1 MRKHFLPRPQQIFT
15 KAGLGCF
22 RLNVFLPYRFQ
33 GNKRKSK
40 PWVAAKPE
48 QQGDVESGLGE
59 GVTGGTHLGRTT
71 GGGTRPRDGGE
82 LGIRD
87 VGKLGSVTNHLEVAS
102 LLLGRH
108 GELVPD
114 VHPVAVL
121 AIDALATN
129 LDLDLGDQLLTD
141 VIQPACIDTVVAGA
155 VGGHHLLVDL
165 GESHLQVRAVA
176 KVTITR
182 DGAGHPAT
190 EVSLALERLLDGFH
204 RKVGMAPVRH
214 LPESNFRS
222 SCEEHVLG
230 TIGNK
235 LKKTTSH
242 LRNIDCP
249 KKKNPGKLPKVRT
262 SPKTA

>member
-22 RLNVFLPYRFQ
+22 SLNVFPPYRFQ
-33 GNKRKSK
+33 GDKRERKTR
-40 PWVAAKPE
+40 VAAKPE

-59 GVTGGTHLGRTT
+59 GVAGGAHLGRTT
-71 GGGTRPRDGGE
+71 GGGARAGDGGE

-87 VGKLGSVTNHLEVAS
+87 VGQLGRVADHLEVAS

-114 VHPVAVL
+114 VHPVTVL
-121 AIDALATN
+121 AINALATN
-129 LDLDLGDQLLTD
+129 LNLDLGDQLLTD
-141 VIQPACIDTVVAGA
+141 KVQPTGIDTVVAGTA
-155 VGGHHLLVDL
+155 GGHHLLVDL
-165 GESHLQVRAVA
+165 GESHLQVGAVA

-182 DGAGHPAT
+182 DGAGDTAT

-204 RKVGMAPVRH
+204 RKVGVASVRH

-222 SCEEHVLG
+222 SSEEHVLG

-242 LRNIDCP
+242 LRIID
-249 KKKNPGKLPKVRT
+249 
-262 SPKTA
+262 